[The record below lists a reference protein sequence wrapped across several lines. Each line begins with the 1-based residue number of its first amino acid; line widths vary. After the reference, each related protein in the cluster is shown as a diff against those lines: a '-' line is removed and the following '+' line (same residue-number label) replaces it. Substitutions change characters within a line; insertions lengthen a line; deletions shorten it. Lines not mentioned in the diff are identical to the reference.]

1 MSRNLKQGNVL
12 KILKM
17 KKFHRTMSD
26 LSDPTPFDFDP
37 ESMMASSEGT
47 DASDNESLDDLAV
60 EHYLS
65 VG

>member
-1 MSRNLKQGNVL
+1 
-12 KILKM
+12 M
-17 KKFHRTMSD
+17 KKFSRTMSE

-37 ESMMASSEGT
+37 ESMIASSEGT
-47 DASDNESLDDLAV
+47 DASDNESQDDLAV